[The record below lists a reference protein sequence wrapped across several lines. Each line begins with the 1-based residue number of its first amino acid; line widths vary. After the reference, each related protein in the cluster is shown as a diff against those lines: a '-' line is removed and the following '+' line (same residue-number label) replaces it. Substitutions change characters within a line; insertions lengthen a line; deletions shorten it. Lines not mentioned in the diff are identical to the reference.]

1 MSPLVDAG
9 SMCAEIAFGLNI
21 DNVRISHANKF
32 DSFTKVTAKNWI
44 RQEKRQRVK
53 SPNSATCKAR
63 A

>member
-1 MSPLVDAG
+1 
-9 SMCAEIAFGLNI
+9 MCAEIAFGLNI